1 MQSFKSAALS
11 RGAFAFR
18 FTNTVAAA
26 LILIALLVP
35 LSHGFRVPAVP
46 MDEGSLL
53 VYPERILKG
62 DLPYRD
68 FETFY
73 GPANLWM
80 LGCAYK
86 FFGANIFIERAIGL
100 IYRLVILTG
109 IYGLARKRG
118 TLLAVG
124 CTAISG
130 FLLICT
136 WLAAY
141 AWMGAIACGLWS
153 ICLAGKTDS
162 QSRCLFGGVLAGCAL
177 LFRIDLGLAVI
188 VSGLPL
194 FWVMS
199 LRGKI
204 NYLSGAAVALLPLLV
219 LTIAAGTNEVLN
231 NLFVFPVMYSSPAR
245 HLPISSARSDVVAL
259 FIAHAVAS
267 LVNVTAGMVAMDDK
281 SHRKEARLFLAVAL
295 FGLGLTHQVVQ
306 RMDPLHML
314 FAALVSLPLLP
325 VSVDMLLSRWRSELA
340 HRSGGWAAFGLL
352 VILALT
358 VPKFSRIVWQETS
371 AALAFSQ
378 KNAFFLERNGRAF
391 PFPDQQ
397 LAMSAGRM
405 LDELQTL
412 SSPGQRLFVGPAD
425 LRRTNSCDTFVYH
438 LLPQLEPASYFLEMN
453 PLSANRPQSRLA
465 ADVASADWLVLNRQW
480 DSWQE
485 PNRSAE
491 FGSDAPNTVVRN
503 RFERLDEFG
512 PYLLYR
518 KR

>member
-1 MQSFKSAALS
+1 MQSSESAALS
-11 RGAFAFR
+11 RGAFAFP
-18 FTNTVAAA
+18 FKNTVAAA
-26 LILIALLVP
+26 LIIFAILLP

-53 VYPERILKG
+53 VYPERMLKG
-62 DLPYRD
+62 GLPYRD

-86 FFGANIFIERAIGL
+86 FFGANIFVERAVGL
-100 IYRLVILTG
+100 LYRVAILTG
-109 IYGLARKRG
+109 MFVLTNKPG

-141 AWMGAIACGLWS
+141 AWMGALACGLWS
-153 ICLAGKTDS
+153 VLIAGRSES
-162 QSRCLFGGVLAGCAL
+162 QPRCFAGGLLAGCAL
-177 LFRIDLGLAVI
+177 LFRVDLAI
-188 VSGLPL
+188 A
-194 FWVMS
+194 
-199 LRGKI
+199 I
-204 NYLSGAAVALLPLLV
+204 IAASLPLLWGMNFRGRV
-219 LTIAAGTNEVLN
+219 AYILGASVALIPLLALIIAAGANEVLD
-231 NLFVFPVMYSSPAR
+231 NLFVFPVVYSSPAR
-245 HLPISSARSDVVAL
+245 RLPISSARGYVIAL
-259 FIAHAVAS
+259 FVAHAVAS
-267 LVNVTAGMVAMDDK
+267 VVNVVAGFVAMRNAFA
-281 SHRKEARLFLAVAL
+281 RKDARIFLAAGL
-295 FGLGLTHQVVQ
+295 FGLGLTHQVAQ
-306 RMDPLHML
+306 RLDPLHVL
-314 FAALVSLPLLP
+314 HAAQVSLPLFP
-325 VSVDMLLSRWRSELA
+325 VGLDVLLARGRIESTKPSRGWLA
-340 HRSGGWAAFGLL
+340 FVVLTLLGL
-352 VILALT
+352 IA
-358 VPKFSRIVWQETS
+358 PKFTSIVWQEMTS
-371 AALAFSQ
+371 AVGVNQ
-378 KNAFFLERNGRAF
+378 RDAFFLQRNGRAF
-391 PFPDQQ
+391 PFPDKA
-397 LAMSAGRM
+397 LAMSAGKL

-425 LRRTNSCDTFVYH
+425 LRRTNSCDTFIYH

-491 FGSDAPNTVVRN
+491 FGSDAANAVVRN